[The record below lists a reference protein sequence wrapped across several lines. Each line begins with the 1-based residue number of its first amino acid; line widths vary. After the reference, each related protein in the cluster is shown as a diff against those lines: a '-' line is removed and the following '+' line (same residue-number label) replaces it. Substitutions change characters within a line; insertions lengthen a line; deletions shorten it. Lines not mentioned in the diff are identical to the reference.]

1 MKVAVA
7 SSGFWHRRWRRGR
20 YGPGNGGS
28 EELVYSRQT
37 ERGRKAAIR
46 LAPAVAAAA
55 ILFQPLQAQSSFTLP
70 GVERRV
76 AVAPAETL
84 FVADAGTGDPVVL
97 IPGLLG
103 SAYQFRRI
111 APLLLEEGFRVIAV
125 EPIGVGRGSRPDE
138 VDYSLT
144 AQADRVVTLLDS
156 LGIGQAFLAAHSVGG
171 SVALRAAYR
180 NAGRIRGVLLMEA
193 GATESATTPSLRT
206 ALKFDWLIKLFG
218 GMSRIRGKV
227 RGGLRDN
234 SANPAWVT
242 EEVVEGYMIGAT
254 DDVDTAL
261 RGLKS
266 FAAAE
271 EPDSLAPNLH
281 RITAPVF
288 MLLGGH
294 PHDSSPQQVEIDR
307 MLERLPA
314 FVMDT
319 VPNVGHFPH
328 EEAPSWVI
336 YAMLYLRDA
345 SRCMTSSGGV
355 DYAASCLRKQ

>member
-1 MKVAVA
+1 MT
-7 SSGFWHRRWRRGR
+7 
-20 YGPGNGGS
+20 GS
-28 EELVYSRQT
+28 E
-37 ERGRKAAIR
+37 RKDLPGTRAVR
-46 LAPAVAAAA
+46 LALAVAAGAA
-55 ILFQPLQAQSSFTLP
+55 LFQPLSAQDGTVDPLP
-70 GVERRV
+70 GVERRI

-84 FVADAGTGDPVVL
+84 FVADAGTGEAVVL
-97 IPGLLG
+97 IPGILG

-111 APLLLEEGFRVIAV
+111 APLLLAEDFRVIAI

-138 VDYSLT
+138 ADYSLT
-144 AQADRVVTLLDS
+144 AQADRVIMLLDS
-156 LGIGQAFLAAHSVGG
+156 LNIERAYLAAHSVGG

-180 NAGRIRGVLLMEA
+180 HAGRVSGVLLMEA

-242 EEVVEGYMIGAT
+242 EEVVRGYLVGAS

-261 RGLKS
+261 QGLKA
-266 FAAAE
+266 FAASE
-271 EPDSLAPNLH
+271 EPDSLGPNLPA
-281 RITAPVF
+281 ISAPVF

-294 PHDSSPQQVEIDR
+294 PHDSSPQQIEVDR

-319 VPNVGHFPH
+319 IPNVGHFPH
-328 EEAPSWVI
+328 EEAPDWVV
-336 YAMLYLRDA
+336 YGMLRLRDA
-345 SRCMTSSGGV
+345 SRCLASQDGAGSDAACLVARSGG
-355 DYAASCLRKQ
+355 